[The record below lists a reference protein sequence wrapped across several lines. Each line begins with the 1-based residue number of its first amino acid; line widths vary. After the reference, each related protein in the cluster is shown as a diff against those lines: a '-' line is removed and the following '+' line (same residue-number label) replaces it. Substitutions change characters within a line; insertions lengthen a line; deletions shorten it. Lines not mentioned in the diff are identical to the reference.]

1 MEVSRDDLLRLVND
15 KQLEVFDEMCKFIDD
30 TYVMD
35 KTWNPGGKNWS
46 FEYKFRK
53 SGKTL
58 CAFYFKDN
66 VLGLVIIFGKDERSK
81 IENSDEFSSEF
92 MKIYEDTHTYH
103 DGKWMLFELE
113 DLSMFEDV
121 KKALL
126 IKRKPNRK

>member
-1 MEVSRDDLLRLVND
+1 MEVSRDDLLRLVEE
-15 KQLEVFDEMCKFIDD
+15 KKLEVFDEMCKFIDD
-30 TYVMD
+30 TYLMD
-35 KTWNPGGKNWS
+35 KAWNLGGKNWS
-46 FEYKFRK
+46 YEYKFRK
-53 SGKTL
+53 GGKTL
-58 CAFYFKDN
+58 CAFYFKDG

-103 DGKWMLFELE
+103 DGKWMLFDLE
-113 DLSMFEDV
+113 DLSMFEDI